1 MRKIWMMIV
10 MLAVVFAGCTAPSYQ
25 ANGIEEYDLQVIV
38 DEYVGDLDSS
48 LLVFPDA
55 ETVAAVKAEYTAML
69 YTGLFDTDGEIV
81 LECTYDK
88 EAFEQEGQRLAGLSM
103 TIVSGEESH
112 VNTVLYDKDVYNY
125 PAYITI
131 DGFGHTYEYALVDEE
146 NLRIIYVYLS
156 YPDDE
161 SGVDARYLKRDAAVY
176 DTVETI
182 DRFSMYNHSFD
193 GGESWTEFSD

>member
-1 MRKIWMMIV
+1 MRKIMMMIAL
-10 MLAVVFAGCTAPSYQ
+10 LAAILTACTTPSYQ
-25 ANGIEEYDLQVIV
+25 ADGIEEYDIPTIV

-48 LLVFPDA
+48 LAIFPDA
-55 ETVAAVKAEYTAML
+55 ETVAAAKAEYTAFL

-88 EAFEQEGQRLAGLSM
+88 GSFEQENQRLAGLSM
-103 TIVSGEESH
+103 TIVSGEENH
-112 VNTVLYDKDVYNY
+112 VNTVLYDADSYNY
-125 PAYITI
+125 PAYITA
-131 DGFGHTYEYALVDEE
+131 DGFGHTYEYALMDEE

-156 YPDDE
+156 YPDE
-161 SGVDARYLKRDAAVY
+161 ETGVDVRYLKRDAAVY
-176 DTVETI
+176 EKADTF

>member
-1 MRKIWMMIV
+1 MRKIYV
-10 MLAVVFAGCTAPSYQ
+10 LLVLLTAVLTGCTAPSYQ
-25 ANGIEEYDLQVIV
+25 AHGIEEYDLQAIV
-38 DEYVGDLDSS
+38 DECVGDLDSS

-55 ETVAAVKAEYTAML
+55 EIVAAAKAEYTAML

-88 EAFEQEGQRLAGLSM
+88 EVFEQEGQRLSGLSM
-103 TIVSGEESH
+103 TIASGEESH
-112 VNTVLYDKDVYNY
+112 VNTALYDADSYNY

-131 DGFGHTYEYALVDEE
+131 DGFGHTYEYALMDEE
-146 NLRIIYVYLS
+146 NLRIIYVYLA

-176 DTVETI
+176 EAEDTF